1 MLSQEKAVPLHTLYK
16 TCKAIGDPLA
26 QLVEHNTFN
35 VGVLGSSPKRITNQT
50 PEILDL
56 WISGVFHVITQYKSP
71 VFHRILYFCNTY
83 AIPDCN
89 TKIGIRRK
97 KEKYQ

>member
-56 WISGVFHVITQYKSP
+56 WIFGSFSYYYTIQISRFPPNFVFLQYHTQY
-71 VFHRILYFCNTY
+71 LT
-83 AIPDCN
+83 AIP
-89 TKIGIRRK
+89 KLK
-97 KEKYQ
+97 